1 MRPMRVP
8 VPFCLLLLATPAVL
22 EGRAQQDGQR
32 RPALRVGIE
41 IVEVPVTVL
50 DRKREPV
57 RGLRAEDFTILEDGK
72 PRPVV
77 TLAAV
82 EASTQS
88 PTPVVNSAAAPAPVA
103 GAAPV
108 PGSPSPTGDDGRLV
122 VMILDR
128 SIPFG
133 TPSQIARM
141 VARSVVQSMAPNDL
155 GAVIYTGSS
164 QRSQDVTGDHGL
176 LLAAI
181 GGEIFSTDS
190 PGVRFHDEIT
200 RDRIEAE
207 LWHDDAVPRIIPD
220 LDYSGECMCGL
231 CVLETI
237 THIAKAL
244 ESVPRRTKSIVF
256 IGVELN
262 MESRQ
267 VQCTSKIR
275 DARRLLFQ
283 ALDTSGL
290 IVHAIDASG
299 LETRLISASMTVQGR
314 DLTQPISPAPG
325 SLSVVDRARQ
335 KHLERQGNLAVL
347 PDRTGG
353 RFVVHTNDPHSLVA
367 SMLRES
373 SSYYV
378 LGFQPAGAPDGKTH
392 QIQVKVNRGSV
403 DVHTRRTYIRE
414 LSGAN

>member
-1 MRPMRVP
+1 MRPRRVP
-8 VPFCLLLLATPAVL
+8 VLFCLLLLAALAAP
-22 EGRAQQDGQR
+22 EGRAQQTSQSAFRAG
-32 RPALRVGIE
+32 VE

-50 DRKREPV
+50 GGKREPV

-77 TLAAV
+77 TFAAV
-82 EASTQS
+82 DVST
-88 PTPVVNSAAAPAPVA
+88 PTPAASVTEPTTAPATPVSGAAAR
-103 GAAPV
+103 
-108 PGSPSPTGDDGRLV
+108 TRDDGRLV

-133 TPSQIARM
+133 TPTQIARL

-164 QRSQDVTGDHGL
+164 QRSQDVTDEPAR

-181 GGEIFSTDS
+181 GEGEPFSTDS
-190 PGVRFHDEIT
+190 PGVRFRDEIQ
-200 RDRIEAE
+200 RDTIEAE
-207 LWHDDAVPRIIPD
+207 LWTGDEVPRIIPD
-220 LDYSGECMCGL
+220 LDLSGECMCGL

-237 THIAKAL
+237 THIAKTL
-244 ESVPRRTKSIVF
+244 ERVPRRTKSLVF
-256 IGVELN
+256 IGVDLN
-262 MESRQ
+262 LETRQ
-267 VQCTSKIR
+267 VQCTGKVR
-275 DARRLLFQ
+275 DARRNLFQ

-290 IVHAIDASG
+290 IVHTIDASG
-299 LETRLISASMTVQGR
+299 LETRLLSASLSVQGR
-314 DLTQPISPAPG
+314 DLLQPISPAPG
-325 SLSVVDRARQ
+325 SLSVVNRSTT

-353 RFVVHTNDPHSLVA
+353 QFVVHTNDPHVLVA
-367 SMLRES
+367 GMLRES

-392 QIQVKVNRGSV
+392 QIRVKVNRGSV
-403 DVHTRRTYIRE
+403 DVHTRRTYVRE
-414 LSGAN
+414 RSAAN